1 VTAAPVRYVLLI
13 YRNERDEQDSSAG
26 AYDVAELGSGSG
38 VLGDHRL
45 AANHATTTVRT
56 TTGGPLVQDGPF
68 ASTGVPLSRLCVVD
82 LPDLDD
88 ALSTAERLAGWAA
101 AVEIR
106 PLRAVR

>member
-13 YRNERDEQDSSAG
+13 YRNERDEQNSPPG
-26 AYDVAELGSGSG
+26 PYDVAELGSGAG
-38 VLGDHRL
+38 VLDDHRL

-56 TTGGPLVQDGPF
+56 TTGGLLVQDGPF